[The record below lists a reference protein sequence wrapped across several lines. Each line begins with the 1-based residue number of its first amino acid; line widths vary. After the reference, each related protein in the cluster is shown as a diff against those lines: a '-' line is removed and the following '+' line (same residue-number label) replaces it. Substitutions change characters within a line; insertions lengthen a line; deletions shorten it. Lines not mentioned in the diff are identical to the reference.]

1 MTLDILHCHS
11 TFALGGKEARAVVL
25 MNAFAG
31 AARHTILS
39 AVPGAFGARDA
50 IAPGIDARF
59 PSEAPSLTGRPSVAR
74 YRGLAEYMR
83 GFDLILTYN
92 WGAMDT
98 VMAKRI
104 FASSLPPLV
113 HHEDGFNADESA
125 RLKTERTWM
134 RRIAFPAVNKIVVP
148 SSTLEDIAQRIW
160 RQPQHRIARIP
171 NGIAT
176 RNYAAKPKP
185 QALKA
190 LRRKPGEIIVGTIAG
205 LRPVKNLRRLVRA
218 TLSIPGTRLV
228 IVGEGPERDALLAE
242 ARSIGAADRLL
253 LAGFLAQ
260 PHRYIGLF
268 DVFALS
274 SDSEQFPI
282 ALIEAMAAGLPVAAT
297 DVGDVRAMLPAEQS
311 PFVTARDDFAL
322 AGALRQLVADPAVR
336 VRLGQANRRLASTD
350 YDEGVMIQRYAQLYG
365 EAIGREIAYLG
376 QSAL

>member
-92 WGAMDT
+92 WGAMDA

-148 SSTLEDIAQRIW
+148 SRTLEDIAQRVW
-160 RQPQHRIARIP
+160 RQPQHRIERIP

-176 RNYAAKPKP
+176 LNYAAKPKP
-185 QALKA
+185 IALKA
-190 LRRKPGEIIVGTIAG
+190 LRRKPGETIVGTIAG

-218 TLSIPGTRLV
+218 SLSIPGVRLV
-228 IVGEGPERDALLAE
+228 IVGEGPERDVLLAE
-242 ARSIGAADRLL
+242 AQSIGAADRLL
-253 LAGFLAQ
+253 LAGFLPQ

-268 DVFALS
+268 DIFALS

-322 AGALRQLVADPAVR
+322 AGALRQLVADPALR
-336 VRLGQANRRLASTD
+336 LRLGEANRRLASTD
-350 YDEGVMIQRYAQLYG
+350 YDETVMIQRYAQLYG
-365 EAIGREIAYLG
+365 EAIGREIA
-376 QSAL
+376 